1 MRQFK
6 SDAGHQWVM
15 LLDTDE
21 FLVVHANHHEDIRW
35 PGSVLKY
42 LNEQE
47 VSNQQQQQDGINEF
61 HYYNTTTNANMT
73 TSISHA
79 NTTRTP
85 ACLPLPRRRY
95 GTKESKLRYQD
106 KYVPKGYNSS
116 DFLTMRWRHYG
127 MRDRNVLIKTMID
140 VSRVDWDD
148 LHTDP
153 AKRNGVHVPLDIC
166 GDKIRMSL
174 SESKLIVS
182 HYAGTWEQFSFRDD
196 ARKGSKAEDMIS
208 KEVSKLCL
216 AIRATST
223 GITSIHSCIY
233 DRDASDLNNII
244 MFTVFLLH

>member
-6 SDAGHQWVM
+6 SDGHQWVM

-21 FLVVHANHHEDIRW
+21 FMVVHANHYEDIRW

-42 LNEQE
+42 LKEKQQQQE
-47 VSNQQQQQDGINEF
+47 GGSNQQQQQQDGNDEY
-61 HYYNTTTNANMT
+61 YYNTTTK
-73 TSISHA
+73 A
-79 NTTRTP
+79 NTTTSMSHTNTSSTP
-85 ACLPLPRRRY
+85 PCLLLPRRRY
-95 GTKESKLRYQD
+95 GTKESQLKFQD
-106 KYVPKGYNSS
+106 KHVPKGYNSS
-116 DFLTMRWRHYG
+116 NFLTMRWRHYG
-127 MRDRNVLIKTMID
+127 MKDRDVLIKTMID

-153 AKRNGVHVPLDIC
+153 GKRNGVHVPLDIC

-208 KEVSKLCL
+208 QEVSKQYLEEQSIVL
-216 AIRATST
+216 HLFF
-223 GITSIHSCIY
+223 IHSFIHM
-233 DRDASDLNNII
+233 I
-244 MFTVFLLH
+244 MMHLI